1 MVVHPLPFWGDTVI
15 EPTIASWWQDN
26 LFHPAF
32 ISGLYL
38 EARTYFQ
45 GRLSRS
51 LAEKCHVFFF
61 SPRKISGQS
70 KVRHYF
76 GKWSHQFFFFFR
88 LEKWHV
94 WHVGVFE
101 SRIRLRSSFDLVS
114 MFSSF
119 NYKIKNLNALMRI
132 DRKFHDSH

>member
-1 MVVHPLPFWGDTVI
+1 MQNVPRTPIKKYKRRGSTPTPFLGDTVI

-76 GKWSHQFFFFFR
+76 GKWSHRFFFFFPVRKVTCMTCWR
-88 LEKWHV
+88 LWIKNKVKVKFW
-94 WHVGVFE
+94 
-101 SRIRLRSSFDLVS
+101 SSFYVLI
-114 MFSSF
+114 F
-119 NYKIKNLNALMRI
+119 
-132 DRKFHDSH
+132 